1 MIDKI
6 NGHRFSLGVTIAIG
20 TQVVAGLLYFN
31 SLVTTLDQTAEQVE
45 ELTTLTQQLNGRLT
59 RIEFDSQRNYC
70 FFSTFGS
77 LARTLESFFYIYY
90 CNHLTNVLYML
101 YDSFRKEITE

>member
-20 TQVVAGLLYFN
+20 TQIVGGLLYFN
-31 SLVTTLDQTAEQVE
+31 SLVTTLNHNSEVLE

-59 RIEFDSQRNYC
+59 RIEFDSQRNY
-70 FFSTFGS
+70 S
-77 LARTLESFFYIYY
+77 LSNFQTDKFNEEIERLEGDIK
-90 CNHLTNVLYML
+90 VLEQNL
-101 YDSFRKEITE
+101 FR

>member
-59 RIEFDSQRNYC
+59 RIEFDSQRN
-70 FFSTFGS
+70 FSLSSFQS
-77 LARTLESFFYIYY
+77 DVFSEEINRLEDDIKILEQNLF
-90 CNHLTNVLYML
+90 
-101 YDSFRKEITE
+101 K

>member
-31 SLVTTLDQTAEQVE
+31 SLVTTLDQTAQQVE
-45 ELTTLTQQLNGRLT
+45 ELTTLTNQLNGRLT
-59 RIEFDSQRNYC
+59 RIEFDSQRN
-70 FFSTFGS
+70 FSLSSFQSDVFSEEIERLEGDIRAIEQS
-77 LARTLESFFYIYY
+77 L
-90 CNHLTNVLYML
+90 
-101 YDSFRKEITE
+101 FR

>member
-31 SLVTTLDQTAEQVE
+31 SLVTTLDQTAQQVE

-59 RIEFDSQRNYC
+59 RIEFDSQRNY
-70 FFSTFGS
+70 S
-77 LARTLESFFYIYY
+77 LSNFQTDKFNEEIDRLEGDIK
-90 CNHLTNVLYML
+90 VLEQNL
-101 YDSFRKEITE
+101 FR